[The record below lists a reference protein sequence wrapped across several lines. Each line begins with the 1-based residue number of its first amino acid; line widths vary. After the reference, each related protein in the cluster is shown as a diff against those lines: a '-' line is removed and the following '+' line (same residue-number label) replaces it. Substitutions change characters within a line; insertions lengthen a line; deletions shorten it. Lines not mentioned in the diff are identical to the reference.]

1 MTGAA
6 PQVGQTESGGL
17 EKIVDAIGPRVRELR
32 ASQKLSLQQLAV
44 RAEVSAAAIHKV
56 ERGEMVPTITTLLKL
71 ASALGEPVGSFIEDV
86 TPRYPVA
93 VHSVAKGR
101 GDSVPF
107 TGPASQFLLNGAVT
121 VIEPGADGVAEPV
134 RASASP
140 GEEVVFVLDGA
151 LEFHVADQEF
161 KLARHDSLHFRT
173 DHLRQW
179 HNRGRKPVRV
189 LWLSLPAS

>member
-6 PQVGQTESGGL
+6 QQVGQSGGL
-17 EKIVDAIGPRVRELR
+17 EKIVGAIGPRVRELR

-44 RAEVSAAAIHKV
+44 RADVSAAAIHKV

-71 ASALGEPVGSFIEDV
+71 ASALGEPVGSFIEDL
-86 TPRYPVA
+86 TPRFPVA
-93 VHSVAKGR
+93 VHSVAKSR
-101 GDSVPF
+101 TDSTF
-107 TGPASQFLLNGAVT
+107 TGPASQFLLSGAVT
-121 VIEPGADGVAEPV
+121 VIEPDAEGMAEPV
-134 RASASP
+134 RPSASP

-173 DHLRQW
+173 DHLRHW
-179 HNRGRKPVRV
+179 ANRGRKPARV
-189 LWLSLPAS
+189 LWMSLPAS